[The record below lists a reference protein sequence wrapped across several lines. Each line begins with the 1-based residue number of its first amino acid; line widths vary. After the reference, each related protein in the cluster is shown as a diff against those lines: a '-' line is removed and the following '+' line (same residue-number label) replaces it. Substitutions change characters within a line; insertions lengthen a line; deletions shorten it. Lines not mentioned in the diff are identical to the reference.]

1 MTAQNVVDITLA
13 RWKDRIMKKTTFKI
27 RHRVDGVEVLQEVI
41 AEEYDENVYYVS
53 PRTNKDFR
61 YNYSFYDKKTGL
73 MVCTG
78 KNKKE
83 LINKYNEVK
92 DRYKNLFGGV
102 LYKKYIE
109 RYEQLKRDEQLIKE
123 VNVWVIN

>member
-1 MTAQNVVDITLA
+1 
-13 RWKDRIMKKTTFKI
+13 MKKTTFKI
-27 RHRVDGVEVLQEVI
+27 RHRVDGADVLQEVI

-78 KNKKE
+78 KTKQE
-83 LINKYNEVK
+83 LIDKYNDLNESYA
-92 DRYKNLFGGV
+92 RARRREW
-102 LYKKYIE
+102 YKKCIE
-109 RYEQLKRDEQLIKE
+109 QYEQLKKE
-123 VNVWVIN
+123 VNV

>member
-1 MTAQNVVDITLA
+1 
-13 RWKDRIMKKTTFKI
+13 MKRTTFKI
-27 RHRVDGVEVLQEVI
+27 RDRVDGVDVLQEVI

-53 PRTNKDFR
+53 PRINIDFR
-61 YNYSFYDKKTGL
+61 YPYSFYDKKTGL

-92 DRYKNLFGGV
+92 ERYKNLFGGI

-109 RYEQLKRDEQLIKE
+109 IYEQLIKE

>member
-1 MTAQNVVDITLA
+1 
-13 RWKDRIMKKTTFKI
+13 MKKTTFKI
-27 RHRVDGVEVLQEVI
+27 RHRVDDVDVLQEVI

-78 KNKKE
+78 KTKQE
-83 LINKYNEVK
+83 LIDKYNDLNESYA
-92 DRYKNLFGGV
+92 RARRREW
-102 LYKKYIE
+102 YKKCIE
-109 RYEQLKRDEQLIKE
+109 QYEQLKKE
-123 VNVWVIN
+123 VNV

>member
-1 MTAQNVVDITLA
+1 
-13 RWKDRIMKKTTFKI
+13 MKKTTFKI
-27 RHRVDGVEVLQEVI
+27 RHRVDNVDVLQEVI

-53 PRTNKDFR
+53 PRTNKNFR

-78 KNKKE
+78 KTKQE
-83 LINKYNEVK
+83 LIDKYNDLNESYA
-92 DRYKNLFGGV
+92 RARRREW
-102 LYKKYIE
+102 YKKCIE
-109 RYEQLKRDEQLIKE
+109 QYEQLKKE

>member
-1 MTAQNVVDITLA
+1 
-13 RWKDRIMKKTTFKI
+13 MKKTTFKI

-78 KNKKE
+78 KTKQE
-83 LINKYNEVK
+83 LIDKYNDLNESYA
-92 DRYKNLFGGV
+92 RARRREW
-102 LYKKYIE
+102 YKKCIE
-109 RYEQLKRDEQLIKE
+109 QYEQLKKE
-123 VNVWVIN
+123 VNV

>member
-1 MTAQNVVDITLA
+1 
-13 RWKDRIMKKTTFKI
+13 MKRTTFKI
-27 RHRVDGVEVLQEVI
+27 RHRVDDVEVLQEVI

-61 YNYSFYDKKTGL
+61 YKYSFYDKKTGL

-78 KNKKE
+78 KNKQE
-83 LINKYNEVK
+83 LIDKYNDLNESYA
-92 DRYKNLFGGV
+92 RARRREW
-102 LYKKYIE
+102 YKKAIE
-109 RYEQLKRDEQLIKE
+109 RYEQLKKE

>member
-1 MTAQNVVDITLA
+1 
-13 RWKDRIMKKTTFKI
+13 MKRTTFI
-27 RHRVDGVEVLQEVI
+27 IVVRLHGIEALQEVI

-53 PRTNKDFR
+53 PRINLDFR
-61 YNYSFYDKKTGL
+61 YSYSFYDKKTGL

-78 KNKKE
+78 KSKKE

-92 DRYKNLFGGV
+92 ERYKNLFNGI

-109 RYEQLKRDEQLIKE
+109 RYEQLKKE
-123 VNVWVIN
+123 VNL

>member
-1 MTAQNVVDITLA
+1 
-13 RWKDRIMKKTTFKI
+13 MKKTTFKI
-27 RHRVDGVEVLQEVI
+27 RGRVNGVDILQEVI
-41 AEEYDENVYYVS
+41 AEEYDEFVYYVS

-92 DRYKNLFGGV
+92 ERYKNLFGGT

-109 RYEQLKRDEQLIKE
+109 RYEQLKKE
-123 VNVWVIN
+123 VNV